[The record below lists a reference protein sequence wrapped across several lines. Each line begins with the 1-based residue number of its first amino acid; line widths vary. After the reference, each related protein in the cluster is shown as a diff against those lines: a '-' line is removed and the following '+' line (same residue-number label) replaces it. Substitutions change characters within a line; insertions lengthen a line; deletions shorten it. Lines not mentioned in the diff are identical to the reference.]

1 MVSGTSEY
9 SSGFP
14 KVLSELSSCLL
25 AMLTLLPSVYCF
37 VSLATKSFSEMIGMK
52 RKPLASQAFIPVAHN
67 PEGGVAVLESSAEPL
82 GQLLSEAPWT
92 TISKACLTGA

>member
-1 MVSGTSEY
+1 
-9 SSGFP
+9 
-14 KVLSELSSCLL
+14 
-25 AMLTLLPSVYCF
+25 MLTLLPSVYCF

-92 TISKACLTGA
+92 TISKAWLTGA